1 MHLHAVSRV
10 VLASRG
16 GANAATVCTLLNEHP
31 EADLAVLPELVLL
44 AYALRGITP
53 VDLDAGGP
61 AARIARSA
69 RPHGGHPRHLRALRG
84 RVVKQPG

>member
-31 EADLAVLPELVLL
+31 EADLAVLPERFPGPLSVS
-44 AYALRGITP
+44 AEREAGRG
-53 VDLDAGGP
+53 
-61 AARIARSA
+61 
-69 RPHGGHPRHLRALRG
+69 
-84 RVVKQPG
+84 